1 MLSYDFLFND
11 FTKKA
16 RYLTGLIKRRMIHLN
31 LQILYSCNFKC
42 EICDFWQEPYTKMR
56 RLSVADVQAI
66 NEKLK
71 PLNPLLISLG
81 GGEPFMHK
89 ELADIVKILSKDNFL
104 AMISNGWYV
113 TPKKAKAIL
122 QNEGMYE
129 VSISIDYAT
138 PEKHD
143 KQRGKEGAFEH
154 AVNALK
160 FLNENRS
167 YPHQRIHMISVVMDD
182 NLDEIESLIQLAKKI
197 GVTYFVTLYS
207 EGRGEKASRL
217 SRQEVS
223 NELLRLKRKY
233 PTDFVSL
240 PGYLKR
246 FSEITTEEQ
255 GITPCYAGK
264 NLFNIDCQGNVTL
277 CIDRLQDPVGNILT
291 DDLSKLQERLLVQ
304 YQQNNCGGCWTSCRG
319 NIEPLLYGK
328 NRLRNFLDSY
338 QMTKSIPLIN
348 R

>member
-1 MLSYDFLFND
+1 MLSYDFLVRD

-16 RYLTGLIKRRMIHLN
+16 RYLTAFAKRRMIHLN

-42 EICDFWQEPYTKMR
+42 EICDFWQEPYTTMR
-56 RLSVADVQAI
+56 RLSAMDVQTIA
-66 NEKLK
+66 EKLK

-89 ELADIVKILSKDNFL
+89 ELVDIVRILSKDNFL

-113 TPKKAKAIL
+113 TPEMAKAIF
-122 QNEGMYE
+122 QHAGMYE
-129 VSISIDYAT
+129 VSISVDYAT
-138 PEKHD
+138 AEKHD
-143 KQRGKEGAFEH
+143 KQRGKEGAFDH

-160 FLNENRS
+160 VLHENRS
-167 YPHQRIHMISVVMDD
+167 YPHQRVHMISVVMDD
-182 NLDEIESLIQLAKKI
+182 NLDEIEGLIQLAKKI
-197 GVTYFVTLYS
+197 GITYFVTLYS
-207 EGRGEKASRL
+207 EGRGEKPSRL
-217 SRQEVS
+217 FRQEVS

-240 PGYLKR
+240 PGYLER
-246 FSEITTEEQ
+246 FAEITTEEQ

-277 CIDRLQDPVGNILT
+277 CIDRLDDPVGNILT
-291 DDLSKLQERLLVQ
+291 DDWSTLQEKLLAQ
-304 YQQNNCGGCWTSCRG
+304 HQQNDCGACWTSCRG

-328 NRLRNFLDSY
+328 HRLRNFLDSY
-338 QMTKSIPLIN
+338 QMTKSIPLV
-348 R
+348 

>member
-1 MLSYDFLFND
+1 MLAYDFLMRD

-16 RYLTGLIKRRMIHLN
+16 RYFNAFINKRMVHLN

-42 EICDFWQEPYTKMR
+42 EICDFWQEPYTKMGH
-56 RLSVADVQAI
+56 LSTTDVQTIA
-66 NEKLK
+66 EKLK

-89 ELADIVKILSKDNFL
+89 ELVEIVRILSKANFL

-113 TPKKAKAIL
+113 TPEMAKSIL
-122 QNEGMYE
+122 QYAGMYE

-138 PEKHD
+138 AEKHD
-143 KQRGKEGAFEH
+143 QQRGKEGAFDH

-160 FLNENRS
+160 NLHENRS
-167 YPHQRIHMISVVMDD
+167 YPHQRVHMISVVMDD
-182 NLDEIESLIQLAKKI
+182 NLDEIEALIQLAKKI

-207 EGRGEKASRL
+207 EGRGEKPTRL

-223 NELLRLKRKY
+223 HELLRLKRKY

-240 PGYLKR
+240 PAYLER
-246 FSEITTEEQ
+246 FSEITTEKQ

-277 CIDRLQDPVGNILT
+277 CIDQLQNPVGNILT
-291 DDLSKLQERLLVQ
+291 DNLPELLEKLFTQHQ
-304 YQQNNCGGCWTSCRG
+304 KNDCGACWTSCRG
-319 NIEPLLYGK
+319 NIEPLLYSEH
-328 NRLRNFLDSY
+328 RLRNFFDTY
-338 QMTKSIPLIN
+338 QMTKPIPLV
-348 R
+348 

>member
-1 MLSYDFLFND
+1 MLSHDFLLRD

-16 RYLTGLIKRRMIHLN
+16 RYLNAFFSKRMIHLN

-56 RLSVADVQAI
+56 RLAVADIQTIAA
-66 NEKLK
+66 KLK

-89 ELADIVKILSKDNFL
+89 ELAEIVGILSKDNFL

-113 TPKKAKAIL
+113 TPENAQTIFQHA
-122 QNEGMYE
+122 GMYE
-129 VSISIDYAT
+129 VSISVDYAT

-143 KQRGKEGAFEH
+143 KQRGKEGAF
-154 AVNALK
+154 ANAINALK
-160 FLNENRS
+160 LLHENRS
-167 YPHQRIHMISVVMDD
+167 YPHQRVHMISVVMDD
-182 NLDEIESLIQLAKKI
+182 NLDEIEELIKLAKKI

-207 EGRGEKASRL
+207 EGRGEKPSRL

-223 NELLRLKRKY
+223 RELLRLKRKY

-240 PGYLKR
+240 PGYLER
-246 FSEITTEEQ
+246 FAEITTEEQ

-291 DDLSKLQERLLVQ
+291 DDLPKLQQKLLEQ
-304 YQQNNCGGCWTSCRG
+304 HQQNNCGACWTSCRG

-328 NRLRNFLDSY
+328 HRLRDFLDSY
-338 QMTKSIPLIN
+338 QMTKSIPLV
-348 R
+348 